1 MKQVRVTELAFHD
14 GTRVRP
20 GAVLTVADSFH
31 ASWAEDVV
39 PPRKVEEAPKP
50 EPKVEKPARQERKAA
65 VPDFGT
71 DLA

>member
-20 GAVLTVADSFH
+20 GTVLTVADTFS
-31 ASWAEDVV
+31 ASWAQEVE
-39 PPRKVEEAPKP
+39 PKQKVERQPRRPREAPAP
-50 EPKVEKPARQERKAA
+50 EA
-65 VPDFGT
+65 

>member
-20 GAVLTVADSFH
+20 GTVLTVADNFY

-39 PPRKVEEAPKP
+39 EKQRQTRKPREVLRDAPDTA
-50 EPKVEKPARQERKAA
+50 E
-65 VPDFGT
+65 
-71 DLA
+71 LA